1 MVSGS
6 SFMTDKL
13 QHLGKQMPFIF
24 GKLPDI
30 EMMGTA
36 VSGLQALRRDRMD
49 MFVLLPF
56 AFCVHQRNSDA
67 PFGTSLEAL
76 GRASV
81 WGEKS

>member
-24 GKLPDI
+24 GKLPDM

-36 VSGLQALRRDRMD
+36 VSGLQAL
-49 MFVLLPF
+49 
-56 AFCVHQRNSDA
+56 
-67 PFGTSLEAL
+67 
-76 GRASV
+76 
-81 WGEKS
+81 